1 MAEISQHDDAKTKT
15 EEDKGERAVN
25 KHIFVW
31 VGNFLFGALGLDRFL
46 RGQIG
51 LGMLKLALNT
61 IGWFTVIGGLAGNLW
76 TLIDWV
82 ISVVKAYGP
91 DYGKDR
97 NITFDANG
105 NYLK

>member
-1 MAEISQHDDAKTKT
+1 MAEISKSDDAKTKK
-15 EEDKGERAVN
+15 EEDKGEHAVN

-31 VGNFLFGALGLDRFL
+31 VGNFLFGALGIDRFL

-51 LGMLKLALNT
+51 LGVLKLALNT
-61 IGWFTVIGGLAGNLW
+61 IGWFTIIGGLAGSLW
-76 TLIDWV
+76 VFIDWV
-82 ISVVKAYGP
+82 ISVVKAYGSGYSR
-91 DYGKDR
+91 DE